1 MAGKRTLVVASIEPE
16 GFISG
21 LKGLFVGRSLCL
33 AIRSSVARKDD
44 LSPLLSLVPLGCVR
58 VEGDEH
64 NWCLALQERLGSL
77 PLGSSRCVLI
87 AMDKSLMFLP
97 VRRWCL

>member
-1 MAGKRTLVVASIEPE
+1 MRV
-16 GFISG
+16 ISRARWCISVSVRW
-21 LKGLFVGRSLCL
+21 LLCL
-33 AIRSSVARKDD
+33 AVRSSVARKDD
-44 LSPLLSLVPLGCVR
+44 LFPLLSLVLLGCVR

-77 PLGSSRCVLI
+77 PLCSSRCVLL

-97 VRRWCL
+97 VRRWCLSNFIS